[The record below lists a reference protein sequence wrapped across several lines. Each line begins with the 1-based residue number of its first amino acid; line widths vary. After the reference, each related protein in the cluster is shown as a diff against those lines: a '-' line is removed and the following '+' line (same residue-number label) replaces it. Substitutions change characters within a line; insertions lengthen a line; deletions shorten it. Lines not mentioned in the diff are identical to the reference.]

1 VTGAFTYDP
10 YGNPSSWTVPA
21 FGYTGQLALPQAQL
35 WHYKARAYDPVA
47 GRFLQTDPVGYQSDI
62 DLYAYVGNDPVN
74 KVDPTGEAWDDW
86 VHGALT
92 VASFC
97 PSVCGSAFSAADAG
111 VYAIK
116 GDKAGVAISLGAAAI
131 GLASDA
137 GAAKLAGTALKEA
150 AAAALAIAK
159 EIKISGEAAA
169 HAADAIK
176 AGHPDVLTIDRAG
189 AAANREAATGG
200 LEKVPG
206 KQLDEYPPAM
216 FKEEALAPA
225 SDQ

>member
-1 VTGAFTYDP
+1 M
-10 YGNPSSWTVPA
+10 
-21 FGYTGQLALPQAQL
+21 
-35 WHYKARAYDPVA
+35 
-47 GRFLQTDPVGYQSDI
+47 
-62 DLYAYVGNDPVN
+62 
-74 KVDPTGEAWDDW
+74 
-86 VHGALT
+86 HGALT

-150 AAAALAIAK
+150 AAAAPAIAK

-216 FKEEALAPA
+216 FKEGGAGA
-225 SDQ
+225 SVRPISPSDNMRAGACIGNACRGLPDGAQVRIVPEP